1 MVVNLR
7 AKKRLASRVT
17 GVGVH
22 RIYFDPEHLGDISD
36 AIMRSDIRSLVSA
49 GKIRIRPIVG
59 TSRGRARRKR
69 LQRSK
74 RGTKAGSKHGR
85 AGARIGKKQV
95 YVKKVRALRH
105 LLKVAKDRAEITNP
119 EFWML
124 YKKVGGNTVRNKA
137 HLRLLIGEVK
147 AGRPAVGGDA
157 PGGAPGPAGA
167 EAPPPVD
174 AGDAAPPPGGS
185 ADGDGDG
192 AAGIAGAET
201 SADDDAGD
209 DGSGGRA

>member
-36 AIMRSDIRSLVSA
+36 AIMRSDIRSLVTA
-49 GKIRIRPIVG
+49 GKIAIRPIVG

-85 AGARIGKKQV
+85 SGARVGKKQV

-124 YKKVGGNTVRNKA
+124 YKRVGGNTVRNKA

-147 AGRPAVGGDA
+147 AGRPAAGDA
-157 PGGAPGPAGA
+157 PPEAAPAAAAAAPPADEAPPAGA
-167 EAPPPVD
+167 A
-174 AGDAAPPPGGS
+174 
-185 ADGDGDG
+185 GDG
-192 AAGIAGAET
+192 AAPPEDGA
-201 SADDDAGD
+201 AGD
-209 DGSGGRA
+209 DGSRA

>member
-7 AKKRLASRVT
+7 AKKRLVSRVT
-17 GVGVH
+17 GAGVH
-22 RIYFDPEHLGDISD
+22 RIYFDPEHLEDISD
-36 AIMRSDIRSLVSA
+36 AITRSDMRSLVTA
-49 GKIRIRPIVG
+49 GKILIKPIVG

-85 AGARIGKKQV
+85 SGARIGKKQV

-119 EFWML
+119 EFWEL

-137 HLRLLIGEVK
+137 HLRLLIAEAK
-147 AGRPAVGGDA
+147 EGR
-157 PGGAPGPAGA
+157 PGGAAAAAAAEPDAGA
-167 EAPPPVD
+167 ASTPADAPAQAPPPPQGEEVEG
-174 AGDAAPPPGGS
+174 A
-185 ADGDGDG
+185 ADGGP
-192 AAGIAGAET
+192 
-201 SADDDAGD
+201 ADDDADVGEGISD
-209 DGSGGRA
+209 KA

>member
-7 AKKRLASRVT
+7 AKKRLVSRVT
-17 GVGVH
+17 GAGVH
-22 RIYFDPEHLGDISD
+22 RIYFDPEHLEDISD
-36 AIMRSDIRSLVSA
+36 AITRSDMRSLVTA
-49 GKIRIRPIVG
+49 GKIQIKPIVG

-85 AGARIGKKQV
+85 SGARIGKKQV

-119 EFWML
+119 EFWEL

-137 HLRLLIGEVK
+137 HLRLLIAEAK
-147 AGRPAVGGDA
+147 EGR
-157 PGGAPGPAGA
+157 PGGAAVAAGAGPDAGASSPADASAFAPPPQGA
-167 EAPPPVD
+167 EAE
-174 AGDAAPPPGGS
+174 
-185 ADGDGDG
+185 G
-192 AAGIAGAET
+192 AADDSPADADADEGI
-201 SADDDAGD
+201 SD
-209 DGSGGRA
+209 RA

>member
-7 AKKRLASRVT
+7 AKKRLVSRVT
-17 GVGVH
+17 GAGVH
-22 RIYFDPEHLGDISD
+22 RIYFDPEHLEDISD
-36 AIMRSDIRSLVSA
+36 AITRSDMRSLVTA
-49 GKIRIRPIVG
+49 GKIKLKPIVG

-85 AGARIGKKQV
+85 SGARIGKKQV

-119 EFWML
+119 EFWEL

-137 HLRLLIGEVK
+137 HLRLLIAEAK
-147 AGRPAVGGDA
+147 EGR
-157 PGGAPGPAGA
+157 PGGAAAAAEPDAGA
-167 EAPPPVD
+167 SAPADASASDQAPPPQGEED
-174 AGDAAPPPGGS
+174 GGAGGGS
-185 ADGDGDG
+185 ADAD
-192 AAGIAGAET
+192 
-201 SADDDAGD
+201 ADDGGAGEGASD
-209 DGSGGRA
+209 RT

>member
-7 AKKRLASRVT
+7 AKKRLVSRVT
-17 GVGVH
+17 GAGVH
-22 RIYFDPEHLGDISD
+22 RIYFDPEHLEDISD
-36 AIMRSDIRSLVSA
+36 AITRSDMRSLVTA
-49 GKIRIRPIVG
+49 GKIRIKPIVG

-85 AGARIGKKQV
+85 SGARIGKKQV

-119 EFWML
+119 EFWEL

-137 HLRLLIGEVK
+137 HLRLLIAEAK
-147 AGRPAVGGDA
+147 EGR
-157 PGGAPGPAGA
+157 PGGAAAAAAAAGPDAGA
-167 EAPPPVD
+167 SAPADASASAPPPPQDD
-174 AGDAAPPPGGS
+174 AVEGA
-185 ADGDGDG
+185 ADGGPADAD
-192 AAGIAGAET
+192 ADEGISDKA
-201 SADDDAGD
+201 
-209 DGSGGRA
+209 

>member
-7 AKKRLASRVT
+7 AKKRLVSRVT
-17 GVGVH
+17 GAGVH
-22 RIYFDPEHLGDISD
+22 RIYFDPEHLQDISD
-36 AIMRSDIRSLVSA
+36 AITRSDMRSLVTA
-49 GKIRIRPIVG
+49 GKIRLKKIVG

-85 AGARIGKKQV
+85 SGARIGRKQV

-119 EFWML
+119 EFWEL

-137 HLRLLIGEVK
+137 HLRLLIAEAK
-147 AGRPAVGGDA
+147 ESRPGGPAAAEAEESPDPAAASSADASPPPSGGGGDA
-157 PGGAPGPAGA
+157 NAGPDGAGGGGAGGEGEAG
-167 EAPPPVD
+167 
-174 AGDAAPPPGGS
+174 
-185 ADGDGDG
+185 
-192 AAGIAGAET
+192 T
-201 SADDDAGD
+201 STAT
-209 DGSGGRA
+209 S

>member
-7 AKKRLASRVT
+7 AKKRLVSRVT
-17 GVGVH
+17 GAGVH
-22 RIYFDPEHLGDISD
+22 RIYFDPEHLEDISD
-36 AIMRSDIRSLVSA
+36 AITRSDMRSLVTA
-49 GKIRIRPIVG
+49 GKIQIKSIVG

-85 AGARIGKKQV
+85 SGARIGKKQV

-119 EFWML
+119 EFWEL

-137 HLRLLIGEVK
+137 HLRLLIAEAK
-147 AGRPAVGGDA
+147 EGR
-157 PGGAPGPAGA
+157 PGGAAAAAAAAAGPDAG
-167 EAPPPVD
+167 
-174 AGDAAPPPGGS
+174 AGDAADASSPSTQPQGEEER
-185 ADGDGDG
+185 ADGGPSG
-192 AAGIAGAET
+192 ADVDA
-201 SADDDAGD
+201 DAGD
-209 DGSGGRA
+209 GGGGEDVSDRP

>member
-7 AKKRLASRVT
+7 AKKRLVSRVMA
-17 GVGVH
+17 
-22 RIYFDPEHLGDISD
+22 SD
-36 AIMRSDIRSLVSA
+36 MS
-49 GKIRIRPIVG
+49 IVG

-85 AGARIGKKQV
+85 SGARIGKKQV

-119 EFWML
+119 EFWEL

-137 HLRLLIGEVK
+137 HLRLLIAETK
-147 AGRPAVGGDA
+147 EGRPGGGAADA
-157 PGGAPGPAGA
+157 DASSAPADAAPAADAYSAPPQDGAADGGAP
-167 EAPPPVD
+167 
-174 AGDAAPPPGGS
+174 AGDGG
-185 ADGDGDG
+185 G
-192 AAGIAGAET
+192 AAGEGA
-201 SADDDAGD
+201 DNRD
-209 DGSGGRA
+209 

>member
-7 AKKRLASRVT
+7 AKKRLVSRVT
-17 GVGVH
+17 GAGVH
-22 RIYFDPEHLGDISD
+22 RIYFDPEHLEDISD
-36 AIMRSDIRSLVSA
+36 AITRSDMRSLVTA
-49 GKIRIRPIVG
+49 GKIVIKPIVG

-85 AGARIGKKQV
+85 SGARIGKKQV

-119 EFWML
+119 EFWEL

-137 HLRLLIGEVK
+137 HLRLLIAEAK
-147 AGRPAVGGDA
+147 EGR
-157 PGGAPGPAGA
+157 PGGAAAAAAAAAAEPDAGA
-167 EAPPPVD
+167 SASADAPAQAPPPPQ
-174 AGDAAPPPGGS
+174 GEEEGG
-185 ADGDGDG
+185 ADGGPADAD
-192 AAGIAGAET
+192 ADADADEGISDKA
-201 SADDDAGD
+201 
-209 DGSGGRA
+209 

>member
-7 AKKRLASRVT
+7 AKKRLVSRVT
-17 GVGVH
+17 GAGVH
-22 RIYFDPEHLGDISD
+22 RIYFDPEHLEDISD
-36 AIMRSDIRSLVSA
+36 AITRSDMRSLVTA
-49 GKIRIRPIVG
+49 GKILIKPIVG

-85 AGARIGKKQV
+85 SGARIGKKQV

-119 EFWML
+119 EFWEL

-137 HLRLLIGEVK
+137 HLRLLIAEAK
-147 AGRPAVGGDA
+147 EGR
-157 PGGAPGPAGA
+157 PGGAAAAAAEPDAGA
-167 EAPPPVD
+167 SAPADAPAQAPPPQGEEEEGADGGPADADAD
-174 AGDAAPPPGGS
+174 AGE
-185 ADGDGDG
+185 
-192 AAGIAGAET
+192 GISDKA
-201 SADDDAGD
+201 
-209 DGSGGRA
+209 